1 MKNKKQNQKIKNSIL
16 KFIFDKTHENKNKN
30 KTLYINIILLG
41 NLFLLGWSTR
51 FLYRIYVVF
60 KVK

>member
-16 KFIFDKTHENKNKN
+16 KLIFDKTQENKN

-41 NLFLLGWSTR
+41 NLFLLG
-51 FLYRIYVVF
+51 
-60 KVK
+60 